1 MFGAPTYKWLPAK
14 AKLHASFLMFYAKT
28 PDVFDRVADV
38 TLENGKIQIR
48 DKSGRVM
55 ALTAARRL

>member
-1 MFGAPTYKWLPAK
+1 
-14 AKLHASFLMFYAKT
+14 MFYAKT
-28 PDVFDRVADV
+28 PDVFDSVADV